1 MAIKIIKQGVKEFHI
16 TCPYCGCEFTY
27 ENEDVCNSEV
37 ICPCC
42 STNLPHKG
50 VIGTVNDKPFIGKF
64 ASVDALYRAYERLE
78 AEFTRRSQR
87 LKALEAG
94 TQRNT
99 DETTPQGVSPD
110 SCDSGKAA
118 GETSGGNGDLDTET
132 IPQLQRIYYG
142 SKTGAE
148 YNDLVYRPFTLPDWA
163 MKSDNLSGCEGCPNN
178 PKYLKTPYIGDSPC
192 QWCQKSPWKITCTSN
207 RGQGK

>member
-42 STNLPHKG
+42 LTNLPHKG
-50 VIGTVNDKPFIGKF
+50 V
-64 ASVDALYRAYERLE
+64 
-78 AEFTRRSQR
+78 
-87 LKALEAG
+87 
-94 TQRNT
+94 
-99 DETTPQGVSPD
+99 
-110 SCDSGKAA
+110 SGKVD
-118 GETSGGNGDLDTET
+118 ENPLPTNGGYGT
-132 IPQLQRIYYG
+132 ITNPHGTYP
-142 SKTGAE
+142 

-163 MKSDNLSGCEGCPNN
+163 TKLDNLSGCEGCPNN

-192 QWCQKSPWKITCTSN
+192 QWCQRNPWKITCTSN
-207 RGQGK
+207 SGQEK

>member
-1 MAIKIIKQGVKEFHI
+1 MAIKVIKQGVKEFHI

-37 ICPCC
+37 VCPCC

-50 VIGTVNDKPFIGKF
+50 VSGVNG
-64 ASVDALYRAYERLE
+64 Y
-78 AEFTRRSQR
+78 
-87 LKALEAG
+87 
-94 TQRNT
+94 
-99 DETTPQGVSPD
+99 
-110 SCDSGKAA
+110 
-118 GETSGGNGDLDTET
+118 LDTET

-142 SKTGAE
+142 PKKGTE

-163 MKSDNLSGCEGCPNN
+163 TKSDNWSGCEGCPNN

-192 QWCQKSPWKITCTSN
+192 QWCQKNPWKVTCTSN
-207 RGQGK
+207 GGQEK

>member
-50 VIGTVNDKPFIGKF
+50 VVGKVDDCPLPTNGGYGTTINPNGTSPMPIWYNQQVAPDGYKIRDGLNKPLP
-64 ASVDALYRAYERLE
+64 SRL
-78 AEFTRRSQR
+78 
-87 LKALEAG
+87 
-94 TQRNT
+94 
-99 DETTPQGVSPD
+99 TT
-110 SCDSGKAA
+110 
-118 GETSGGNGDLDTET
+118 
-132 IPQLQRIYYG
+132 
-142 SKTGAE
+142 
-148 YNDLVYRPFTLPDWA
+148 
-163 MKSDNLSGCEGCPNN
+163 SDNWSGCEGCPNN

-192 QWCQKSPWKITCTSN
+192 QWCQKNPWKVTYTSN
-207 RGQGK
+207 GGQEK